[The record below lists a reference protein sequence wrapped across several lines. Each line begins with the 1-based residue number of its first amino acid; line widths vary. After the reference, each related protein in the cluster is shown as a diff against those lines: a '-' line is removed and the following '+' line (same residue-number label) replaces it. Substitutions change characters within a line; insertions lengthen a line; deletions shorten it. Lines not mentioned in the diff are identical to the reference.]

1 MKSQAFQQMM
11 KSLPQ
16 LNPRQRQRL
25 CEALMRPR
33 RENQAAEIV
42 QSLMGSCSACPHCG
56 SNRLYRH
63 GRVRGLQR
71 YRCKACERTF
81 TSLTGTPLGRLH
93 HQGKW
98 LTYAQSMLRSETVR
112 EAAATVGVHRNTS
125 FRWRHRFLSW
135 AKDDRPQRLHG
146 ITEADETYL
155 LESEKGSRQ
164 LARKARKRGGSAT
177 KRGIS
182 DEQICILVARDRTG
196 QTLDFVTGQG
206 PVTKKQLSACLPP
219 VLDADSLLVSDGNP
233 TYRYFAQE
241 VALTHEAVNLSAGV
255 RVRGAYHVQNVN
267 AYHSRLKHWLDHF
280 HGVAT
285 KYLPNYLGWRR
296 AIDAHRLHT
305 PELLLRAAVGI
316 FPHIAVT

>member
-1 MKSQAFQQMM
+1 MKSQAFHQLL
-11 KSLPQ
+11 KSLKQ
-16 LNPRQRQRL
+16 LNSRQRERL
-25 CEALMRPR
+25 CDALMHHR
-33 RENQAAEIV
+33 REDQASETV
-42 QSLMGSCSACPHCG
+42 QSLMGPCSACPHCG
-56 SNRLYRH
+56 SDRLYRH
-63 GRVRGLQR
+63 GLVRGLQR
-71 YRCKACERTF
+71 YRCKACKRTF

-93 HQGKW
+93 HKGKW

-112 EAAATVGVHRNTS
+112 QAAVTVGVHRNTS
-125 FRWRHRFLSW
+125 FRWRHRFLRW
-135 AKDDRPQRLHG
+135 AKDDRPQHLQG

-182 DEQICILVARDRTG
+182 DEQICILVVRDRSG

-206 PVTKKQLSACLPP
+206 PVTKKQLLACLPP
-219 VLDADSLLVSDGNP
+219 VLDGDSLLVSDGNP
-233 TYRYFAQE
+233 TYHFFAQE
-241 VALTHEAVNLSAGV
+241 VALTHEAVNLSGGV

-267 AYHSRLKHWLDHF
+267 AYHRRLKHWLDRF

-296 AIDAHRLHT
+296 AIDTHRLHT
-305 PELLLRAAVGI
+305 PTLLLRAAVGL
-316 FPHIAVT
+316 FPQVSVT